1 MTSINANNSIYKRQS
16 RQESVNSYLTKS
28 TSLALPQDYGG
39 VGRISNNYL
48 TRNNSKDGDASLSR
62 GMNTVSVSSAR
73 RNKNGDAMSS
83 SSRQQIKSARNHGA
97 ALSPTGMPSVGV
109 QNEFMKKLSMGVL
122 ATSNASSQNYLGLAQ
137 T

>member
-83 SSRQQIKSARNHGA
+83 SSR
-97 ALSPTGMPSVGV
+97 
-109 QNEFMKKLSMGVL
+109 
-122 ATSNASSQNYLGLAQ
+122 
-137 T
+137 